1 MDNATAPKA
10 PALQQN
16 TGRASSLVTLP
27 ADVRTQSNA
36 QLLADDS
43 EFVLRP
49 WTAAGEPLP
58 IVEAHGTHV
67 RDADG
72 RVYMDFTSGYF
83 VNQAGHS
90 HPRVISATIAQLHK
104 VSQVSGRHASEPAV
118 GMAKELAR
126 LAPGTLRKTMY
137 TTGGCEATEFA
148 LKMARQKSGKLGLLV
163 LDNAFH
169 GLSVQ
174 ALATCSN
181 ESYRKSASV
190 PLDPNVVSA
199 PAAYCYRCKHEDSCE
214 TQCVDEMEKILD
226 ANPHVGSILAEPMQA
241 VGGVAPPEKW
251 WKRVDAMRRARGL
264 VLILDE
270 IQTGLGRTGKMW
282 GADHYGLEA
291 DIMTLAKGLSGGVG
305 SLGAVMTTPEV
316 AEKFWGAT
324 SPTSAGNAISC
335 AAGLEMIH
343 VIQDER
349 LIENAALMGEYMTK
363 AFWGLDLP
371 WIGDVRFKGLLGGVE
386 LVLDRTT
393 KQPWTKDQILGMK
406 SDLLERGV
414 ICTATGP
421 LGNVIRIQ
429 PPLSVT
435 RGEIDLFVTHFDAAV
450 RAAMSAAGRATA

>member
-1 MDNATAPKA
+1 MDNATFPKA
-10 PALQQN
+10 PSTTPHGRTALV
-16 TGRASSLVTLP
+16 SLP
-27 ADVRTQSNA
+27 ADERTQSNE
-36 QLLADDS
+36 QLLADDAQ
-43 EFVLRP
+43 FVMRP

-58 IVEAHGTHV
+58 IVEAHGSYV

-90 HPRVISATIAQLHK
+90 HPRVISAAIAQLHK
-104 VSQVSGRHASEPAV
+104 VSQVSGRHASEPAI

-126 LAPGTLRKTMY
+126 LAPGRLSKTLY
-137 TTGGCEATEFA
+137 TTGGCESTEFA
-148 LKMARQKSGKLGLLV
+148 LKMARQKSGKPGVMV

-174 ALATCSN
+174 ALAACSN

-190 PLDPNVVSA
+190 PLDPNFVSA
-199 PAAYCYRCKHEDSCE
+199 PTPYVYRWKNPDA
-214 TQCVDEMEKILD
+214 CVDESIAALEAILD
-226 ANPHVGSILAEPMQA
+226 ANPHVGTILAEPMQA
-241 VGGVAPPEKW
+241 VGGLAPPLEW
-251 WKRVDAMRRARGL
+251 WQRVDAIRKARGL

-305 SLGAVMTTPEV
+305 SLGAVMATPEI
-316 AEKFWGAT
+316 ASSFWGAT
-324 SPTSAGNAISC
+324 SPTSAANAISC
-335 AAGLEMIH
+335 AAGLEMIR
-343 VIQDER
+343 VIQDEK
-349 LIENAALMGEYMTK
+349 LVDNAAAMGEYMTRV
-363 AFWGLDLP
+363 FWDLRSP
-371 WIGDVRFKGLLGGVE
+371 FIGDVRFKGLLGGVE
-386 LVLDRTT
+386 LVLDRKT

-406 SDLLERGV
+406 ADLLERGV

-429 PPLSVT
+429 PPLSVSPS
-435 RGEIDLFVTHFDAAV
+435 EIDRFVSHFDAAV
-450 RAAMSAAGRATA
+450 RVAMHAAGRASA

>member
-1 MDNATAPKA
+1 MDNATIPKT
-10 PALQQN
+10 PATQH
-16 TGRASSLVTLP
+16 GRLVSLP
-27 ADVRTQSNA
+27 ADERTQSNE

-43 EFVLRP
+43 QYVMRP

-58 IVEAHGTHV
+58 IVEAHGTFV

-72 RVYMDFTSGYF
+72 KVYMDFTSGYF

-90 HPRVISATIAQLHK
+90 HPRVISAAVAQLHK
-104 VSQVSGRHASEPAV
+104 VSQVSGRHASEPAIA
-118 GMAKELAR
+118 MAKELAR
-126 LAPGTLRKTMY
+126 LAPGRLSKTMY
-137 TTGGCEATEFA
+137 TTGGCESTEFA
-148 LKMARQKSGKLGLLV
+148 LKMARQKSGKPGVLV

-174 ALATCSN
+174 ALAACSN

-190 PLDPNVVSA
+190 PLDPNIVSA
-199 PAAYCYRCKHEDSCE
+199 PTPYVYRWKNPDA
-214 TQCVDEMEKILD
+214 CVEESIAQMEAILD
-226 ANPHVGSILAEPMQA
+226 ANPHVGTILAEPMQA
-241 VGGVAPPEKW
+241 VGGLAPPLAW
-251 WKRVDAMRRARGL
+251 WQGVDALRRRRGL

-305 SLGAVMTTPEV
+305 SLGAVMATPEV
-316 AEKFWGAT
+316 ADTFWGAT
-324 SPTSAGNAISC
+324 SPTSAANAVSC
-335 AAGLEMIH
+335 AAGLEMIR

-349 LIENAALMGEYMTK
+349 LIENAAAMGEYMTR
-363 AFWGLDLP
+363 AFWALDLP

-386 LVLDRTT
+386 LVLDRTS
-393 KQPWTKDQILGMK
+393 KKPWSKDQILGMK
-406 SDLLERGV
+406 ADLLERGV

-421 LGNVIRIQ
+421 LGNVVRIQ

-435 RGEIDLFVTHFDAAV
+435 TSEIDTFVTHFAAAV
-450 RAAMSAAGRATA
+450 RVAMKSASASRTVSA

>member
-1 MDNATAPKA
+1 MENATIPKTG
-10 PALQQN
+10 
-16 TGRASSLVTLP
+16 TGRLVSLP
-27 ADVRTQSNA
+27 ADERTQSNE

-43 EFVLRP
+43 QFVMRP

-58 IVEAHGTHV
+58 IVEAHGTFV

-72 RVYMDFTSGYF
+72 KVYMDFTSGYF

-90 HPRVISATIAQLHK
+90 HPRVISAAVAQLHK
-104 VSQVSGRHASEPAV
+104 VSQVSGRHASEPAIA
-118 GMAKELAR
+118 MAKELAR
-126 LAPGTLRKTMY
+126 LAPGRLSKTMY
-137 TTGGCEATEFA
+137 TTGGCESTEFA
-148 LKMARQKSGKLGLLV
+148 LKMARQKSGKLGVLV

-174 ALATCSN
+174 ALAACSN
-181 ESYRKSASV
+181 ESYRKSASA
-190 PLDPNVVSA
+190 PLDPNIVSA
-199 PAAYCYRCKHEDSCE
+199 PTPYVYRWKNPDA
-214 TQCVDEMEKILD
+214 CVDESIAQMEAILD
-226 ANPHVGSILAEPMQA
+226 ANPHIGSILAEPMQA
-241 VGGVAPPEKW
+241 VGGLAPPLEW
-251 WKRVDAMRRARGL
+251 WKRVDALRKRRGL

-305 SLGAVMTTPEV
+305 SLGAVMATPEV
-316 AEKFWGAT
+316 ADTFWGAT
-324 SPTSAGNAISC
+324 SPTSAANAVSC
-335 AAGLEMIH
+335 AAGLEMIR

-349 LIENAALMGEYMTK
+349 LIENAAAMGEYMTR
-363 AFWGLDLP
+363 AFWALDLP

-386 LVLDRTT
+386 LVLDRGS
-393 KQPWTKDQILGMK
+393 KKPWTKDQILGMK
-406 SDLLERGV
+406 ADLLERGV

-435 RGEIDLFVTHFDAAV
+435 TQEIDTFVTHFAAAV
-450 RAAMSAAGRATA
+450 RVAMKSASRTASA